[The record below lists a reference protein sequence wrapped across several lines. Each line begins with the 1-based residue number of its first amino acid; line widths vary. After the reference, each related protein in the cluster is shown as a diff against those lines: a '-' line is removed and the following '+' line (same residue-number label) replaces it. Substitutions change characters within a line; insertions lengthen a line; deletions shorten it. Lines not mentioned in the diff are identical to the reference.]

1 MGTNEKASPPKS
13 FALTTTKR
21 RSTGKL
27 SQLGGRAGRNSHVSL
42 AQKAGRNIIS
52 NSSQSGQ
59 KNIELRITPA
69 IGAAADLPPSI
80 PRRRSSLIGSSR
92 TNEYN
97 ETSDGQG
104 GGQHNAVF
112 GQVSDRS
119 NDSTGQHNAVFGQN
133 GSVTPVQRWVQKET
147 NKDLP
152 PSYSKSISVSALN
165 SFGNITI
172 KSKNSTMDLSSRNQK
187 RDLPPKMPSSQKLDP
202 TPPDPMYE
210 VSPGVQERLR
220 GAMETWSYLQRDF
233 YIPTSCK
240 TCSVELTCIKN
251 LDFVLCPTCQLI
263 TPIDALPEAGGG
275 GLGLGFTVEDLRRWE
290 LGRNPASVTAYSA

>member
-1 MGTNEKASPPKS
+1 MGTNEKASTAKG
-13 FALTTTKR
+13 FALSTTKR

-27 SQLGGRAGRNSHVSL
+27 SQLGGRANRNSHVSL
-42 AQKAGRNIIS
+42 AQKVGRNLIS
-52 NSSQSGQ
+52 SSTSQS
-59 KNIELRITPA
+59 KKMNIRTSNTPV
-69 IGAAADLPPSI
+69 IGVPADLPPSI

-92 TNEYN
+92 AHDYN
-97 ETSDGQG
+97 ETNDEQ
-104 GGQHNAVF
+104 GQHNAVF
-112 GQVSDRS
+112 GQASDRF
-119 NDSTGQHNAVFGQN
+119 DDGTGQHNAVFGQN
-133 GSVTPVQRWVQKET
+133 SNVRPVQRWLQKET

-202 TPPDPMYE
+202 TPPDAIYE
-210 VSPGVQERLR
+210 VIPGVRERLR
-220 GAMETWSYLQRDF
+220 GATETWTYLQRDF

-251 LDFVLCPTCQLI
+251 VDYVLCPTCQLI

-290 LGRNPASVTAYSA
+290 LGRNPA

>member
-1 MGTNEKASPPKS
+1 MGTNEKASAPKS
-13 FALTTTKR
+13 FALSTTKR

-27 SQLGGRAGRNSHVSL
+27 SQLGRASRNSHVSL
-42 AQKAGRNIIS
+42 AQKVGRNLIS
-52 NSSQSGQ
+52 NSSQSAMM
-59 KNIELRITPA
+59 NIDLRNTPA

-80 PRRRSSLIGSSR
+80 PRRRSSLIGSS
-92 TNEYN
+92 
-97 ETSDGQG
+97 DGQD

-112 GQVSDRS
+112 GQVSVRS
-119 NDSTGQHNAVFGQN
+119 DDNTGQHNAVFGQKS
-133 GSVTPVQRWVQKET
+133 SVTPVQRWVQKET

-187 RDLPPKMPSSQKLDP
+187 RDLPPRMPSSQKLDP

-210 VSPGVQERLR
+210 VSPGVKERLR
-220 GAMETWSYLQRDF
+220 GALETWSYLQQGF

-290 LGRNPASVTAYSA
+290 LGRNPAVAAYSA

>member
-1 MGTNEKASPPKS
+1 MGTNEKASAPKS
-13 FALTTTKR
+13 FALSTTKR

-27 SQLGGRAGRNSHVSL
+27 SQLGRASRNSHVSL
-42 AQKAGRNIIS
+42 AQKVGRNLIS
-52 NSSQSGQ
+52 NSSQSAMM
-59 KNIELRITPA
+59 NIDLRNTPA

-80 PRRRSSLIGSSR
+80 PRRRSSLRNS
-92 TNEYN
+92 N
-97 ETSDGQG
+97 DGQD

-119 NDSTGQHNAVFGQN
+119 DDNTGQHNAVFGQN
-133 GSVTPVQRWVQKET
+133 SSVTPVQRWVQKET
-147 NKDLP
+147 NKDIP

-210 VSPGVQERLR
+210 VSPGVKERLR
-220 GAMETWSYLQRDF
+220 GALETWSYLQRDF
-233 YIPTSCK
+233 YIATSCK

-263 TPIDALPEAGGG
+263 TPIDALPEASGG

-290 LGRNPASVTAYSA
+290 LGRSPTVTAYSA